1 MKLHKTRL
9 MKVAGI
15 TAVVLSAGL
24 GMLAPAWGQS
34 SPARGTAGM
43 GAGNAALTKDIAAAR
58 VATAKYATNLAKAQA
73 DGYQILTMEVPGMGF
88 HFVNPNISGFDIRKP
103 PILVYEHT
111 GANRWQLGALEWVFT
126 SVPKTPPLP
135 NATFGSFPAGCHYKD
150 GTFVPEPTQADCP
163 TTAPGT
169 GAAFFF
175 FHPKLITMHFW
186 IWYPNPAGLFSSTN
200 PLVAPFDGG

>member
-1 MKLHKTRL
+1 
-9 MKVAGI
+9 
-15 TAVVLSAGL
+15 
-24 GMLAPAWGQS
+24 
-34 SPARGTAGM
+34 
-43 GAGNAALTKDIAAAR
+43 
-58 VATAKYATNLAKAQA
+58 
-73 DGYQILTMEVPGMGF
+73 
-88 HFVNPNISGFDIRKP
+88 
-103 PILVYEHT
+103 
-111 GANRWQLGALEWVFT
+111 
-126 SVPKTPPLP
+126 KTPPLP

-200 PLVAPFDGG
+200 PLVAPFDGGGPLPCRRPGRPPRPPPPAPRPVAP